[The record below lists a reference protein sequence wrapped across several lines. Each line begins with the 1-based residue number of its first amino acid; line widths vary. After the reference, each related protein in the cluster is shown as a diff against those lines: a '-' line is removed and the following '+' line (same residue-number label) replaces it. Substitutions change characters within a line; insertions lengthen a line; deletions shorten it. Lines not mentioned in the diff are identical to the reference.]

1 MVAFTVTDHNTDSTD
16 ASSYT
21 PTVSIGSGGAERTIV
36 ICAGGRA
43 VGAGITNTGITVATK
58 TSAEVIK
65 HTIDAGSSRCH
76 MVGMYIIS
84 AADFTDPTATS
95 VALVISFSATI
106 SRCGWGVAVTAD
118 PMSLTAFDTNSGGTA
133 AAGTVDVPIDTPAS
147 GAALGFAFDSSSS
160 TPDLAWTNLTKDY
173 EDLSGEGGGVWSE
186 AGADNTSAVSAL
198 AVSVAGSSN
207 TGVIAIAASF
217 AAAAGGLS
225 IPVAMSDY
233 RQMRRSPGR
242 HYPPGGDY
250 IRRKS
255 GLYMRDTKIERAA

>member
-1 MVAFTVTDHNTDSTD
+1 MVAFTITDHNTDSTD

-21 PTVSIGSGGAERTIV
+21 PTVAIGSGGAERTIV

-43 VGAGITNTGITVATK
+43 VGAAITNTGITVATEP
-58 TSAEVIK
+58 SAEVIK

-76 MVGMYIIS
+76 MIGMYIIS
-84 AADFTDPTATS
+84 AADLSDPAATS

-106 SRCGWGVAVTAD
+106 ARCGWGVAVTSD
-118 PMSLTAFDTNSGGTA
+118 PVNLTALDTNSGGTA
-133 AAGTVDVPIDTPAS
+133 ASGTVNVPIDTSAG

-160 TPDLAWTNLTKDY
+160 TPDLSWTNLTKDY

-186 AGADNTSAVSAL
+186 AGADGTSAVSAL

-217 AAAAGGLS
+217 SAIAGGLS

-233 RQMRRSPGR
+233 RQMRRAPGR
-242 HYPPGGDY
+242 HYPQGGDY

-255 GLYMRDTKIERAA
+255 GLYLRDTSIKRAA